1 LIKICYAIG
10 ILVLTICLL
19 GCKSNTVDQEKFASD
34 SSLKSW
40 PIFRGNNGLTG
51 VADGKLPEKPI
62 LLWSFKTE
70 YEIKSSPVVGL
81 GMVFIGSNDG
91 FIYALDLND
100 GSMKWQFN
108 TEDDVEAP
116 PLLLDST
123 IYIGSLSGNF
133 YALNAGDGH
142 LKWQY
147 ETGGQIHGSANWV
160 KAAESLDKWILVG
173 SYDNLM
179 YCFDAIT
186 GKLQWTFETEYFIN
200 GAPATDG
207 ENVIFG
213 GCDEIVYVVSA
224 ATGKK
229 TGEVVA
235 GSYIA
240 GSAALLDNKAYIGH
254 YGNKLICIDLIS
266 QKIIWEYG
274 DQKKGGAF
282 FSSPAVNKDY
292 VIIGSRN
299 RYVHCVK
306 RSSGEIFWKFRTH
319 DDVDSSPVICGNRVV
334 IGSNDGRLYIL
345 NLNDGTEKW
354 SYEIGA
360 AIVGCPAVTGGK
372 IFVGAEDGNVYAF
385 GEPL

>member
-1 LIKICYAIG
+1 LIKILRFIG
-10 ILVLTICLL
+10 ILVFAIILL
-19 GCKSNTVDQEKFASD
+19 GCTSNAVDQEKYTSE
-34 SSLKSW
+34 SSLENW

-51 VADGKLPEKPI
+51 VADSKIPKEPK
-62 LLWSFKTE
+62 LLWSYKTE
-70 YEIKSSPVVGL
+70 YEIKSSPIVGL

-100 GSMKWQFN
+100 GSKKWHFN
-108 TEDDVEAP
+108 TDDDVEAP

-123 IYIGSLSGNF
+123 IYVGSLSGNF
-133 YALNAGDGH
+133 YALEAENGH

-160 KAAESLDKWILVG
+160 KAAGGLEKWILVG

-179 YCFDAIT
+179 YCFDAAT
-186 GKLQWTFETEYFIN
+186 GKVQWTFETEYFIN

-213 GCDEIVYVVSA
+213 GCDEIVYIISA
-224 ATGKK
+224 ATGIK
-229 TGEVVA
+229 TGEVVV

-240 GSAALLDNKAYIGH
+240 GSAALMANKAYIGH
-254 YGNKLICIDLIS
+254 YGDKLICIDLTD
-266 QKIIWEYG
+266 QKILWAYSN
-274 DQKKGGAF
+274 QKKGGAF

-292 VIIGSRN
+292 VIIGSRD

-306 RSSGEIFWKFRTH
+306 RESGENVWKFRAR
-319 DDVDSSPVICGNRVV
+319 DDVDSSPVICGDRVL

-345 NLNDGTEKW
+345 NLSDGIEKW

-360 AIVGCPAVTGGK
+360 AIVGCPAVAGGK

-385 GEPL
+385 GESL